1 MIAAAAPSAS
11 EAPTKPRKNGEE
23 ARNECM
29 GINRVSRLDRKYGHT
44 VQHLFSILA
53 PHLLP
58 PVAAAFR
65 GSRRAAPPVLFRRSL
80 VDAHIKYFSCTPRRS
95 PFHFSALK
103 NMSDAAKLTP
113 MMQQYFEAK
122 RGLGK
127 DTLLLF
133 RLGDF
138 FEMFFED
145 AVIASK
151 ILGLTLTKRQDHAM
165 AGLPSVS
172 LDNHVTKLLA
182 AGKKVAICDQA
193 EPAKAGKLV
202 RREITRILSP
212 GTTLA
217 ANQLDAA
224 RNHYLCALAHDKT
237 GLHAA
242 WLDLSTGEFRVATDP
257 QIANL
262 LPVLTALDPA
272 EVLIIENER
281 ERWATAPHDQTSVHA
296 LHAFAT
302 ARLVTELPGY
312 HFDTTTGAKTVMDTL
327 GVLNLQ
333 GFGLAHTHAALG
345 PAGALVYYAT
355 ENLRT
360 KPENLRG
367 LQEYRSARTLLLDPA
382 TLRNLEIFS
391 SSRGARDGSLL
402 SAINRTAT
410 AAGARLLERWL
421 AAPTLDLA
429 EIHRRQSLVG
439 ELLASPSR
447 LTSLRELLGSVRDIP
462 RILGRLQNRLRNPRE
477 LGGIRDT
484 LAQIPTLHAELAA
497 ISASSS
503 PSSGSQPSTSGSQ
516 LSALSSQ
523 LQELPALRQLLAS
536 ALADELPN
544 DLADGNYLR
553 AGYDARLDELRAL
566 TSGNKTW
573 LSDLERAE
581 QERTGIR
588 SLKVRFTNNFG
599 YYIEITKANLHLV
612 PADYIRRQTTVGGER
627 YVTESLKQKEKEIFH
642 AEENAAARELELFNA
657 LVATVVADSAALAA
671 TADALAELD
680 VLAGWALLARE
691 WEYCRPVL
699 DEGDVLEIVEGRHPV
714 VEQMLRSP
722 DTAAPR
728 GASAGFV
735 PNDTLLACD
744 DAQLALL
751 TGPNMAG
758 KSTYIR
764 QIALITLLAHVGCW
778 VPAKSCRIGLVD
790 RIFSRVG
797 ASDDLARGNSTFMVE
812 MNETANILNNA
823 TDRSLIILDEIG
835 RGTSTYDGL
844 SIAWAVVEHLHRD
857 PARGPRTLFA
867 THYQELTQLSKHL
880 PRLRNFSVAVKEWND
895 DIVFVR
901 RVIPGAADRSY
912 GIQVARLA
920 GLPLSVID
928 RAKTILAK
936 LESDDTA
943 VTLPAP
949 PTAKPK
955 KKISVTPPDDSQMN
969 LL

>member
-1 MIAAAAPSAS
+1 MSAT
-11 EAPTKPRKNGEE
+11 EK
-23 ARNECM
+23 
-29 GINRVSRLDRKYGHT
+29 
-44 VQHLFSILA
+44 Q
-53 PHLLP
+53 
-58 PVAAAFR
+58 
-65 GSRRAAPPVLFRRSL
+65 
-80 VDAHIKYFSCTPRRS
+80 
-95 PFHFSALK
+95 
-103 NMSDAAKLTP
+103 TP
-113 MMQQYFEAK
+113 MMQQYFEVRRA
-122 RGLGK
+122 LPK

-138 FEMFFED
+138 FELFFDD
-145 AVIASK
+145 AVVASRL
-151 ILGLTLTKRQDHAM
+151 LGLTLTKRIDHPM
-165 AGLPSVS
+165 AGLPAHA
-172 LDNHVTKLLA
+172 LDTYVNKLLA

-202 RREITRILSP
+202 RRQLMRILSP

-217 ANQLDAA
+217 ASQLDAA
-224 RNHYLCALAHDKT
+224 RNHYLCAIALDKS

-242 WLDLSTGEFRVATDP
+242 WLDLSTAEFKVATDTH
-257 QIANL
+257 IANL

-272 EVLIIENER
+272 ELLVVEGER
-281 ERWATAPHDQTSVHA
+281 ERWSAAPHEQTEIHA
-296 LHAFAT
+296 LHAFT
-302 ARLVTELPGY
+302 STRLVTELSGY
-312 HFDTTTGAKTVMDTL
+312 HFETGTGAKTVMDTL

-333 GFGLAHTHAALG
+333 GFGLAHTHPALG
-345 PAGALVYYAT
+345 PAGALVHYAT
-355 ENLRT
+355 ENLCA

-391 SSRGARDGSLL
+391 SARGGRDGSLL
-402 SAINRTAT
+402 NAINRTVT
-410 AAGARLLERWL
+410 AAGARLRVRWR
-421 AAPTLDLA
+421 AAPTLEA
-429 EIHRRQSLVG
+429 TAINRRPAVVG
-439 ELLASPSR
+439 ELLAQSAR
-447 LTSLRELLGSVRDIP
+447 LASLRDSLTQIRDIP

-477 LGGIRDT
+477 LGGVRDT
-484 LAQIPTLHAELAA
+484 LAQIPALRADLASFGSPQLTILHTHLR
-497 ISASSS
+497 
-503 PSSGSQPSTSGSQ
+503 
-516 LSALSSQ
+516 
-523 LQELPALRQLLAS
+523 ELPSLRHLLS
-536 ALADELPN
+536 GALADELPN
-544 DLADGNYLR
+544 DLADGNFIR
-553 AGYDARLDELRAL
+553 AGHDARLDELRTL

-573 LSDLERAE
+573 LSDLERTE

-612 PADYIRRQTTVGGER
+612 PSDYIRRQTTVGGER
-627 YVTESLKQKEKEIFH
+627 YVTEALRQKEKEIFH
-642 AEENAAARELELFNA
+642 AEENALAREHEIFA
-657 LVATVVADSAALAA
+657 QLVASVLDESVALAH

-680 VLAGWALLARE
+680 VLSGWAVLTRE
-691 WEYCRPVL
+691 WDYARPTIEQSDL
-699 DEGDVLEIVEGRHPV
+699 LEIVDGRHPV

-722 DTAAPR
+722 EASPARGATAA
-728 GASAGFV
+728 FV
-735 PNDTLLACD
+735 PNDTLLSATE
-744 DAQLALL
+744 AQIALI

-764 QIALITLLAHVGCW
+764 QVALITLLAQIGCW
-778 VPAKSCRIGLVD
+778 VPAKSCRVGLVD

-867 THYQELTQLSKHL
+867 THYQELTQLEKHL
-880 PRLRNFSVAVKEWND
+880 NRLRNFSVAVKEWND
-895 DIVFVR
+895 EIVFVR
-901 RVIPGAADRSY
+901 RVVPGAADRSY

-920 GLPLSVID
+920 GLPIGVID

-936 LESDDTA
+936 LESDDTS

-949 PTAKPK
+949 QARPK
-955 KKISVTPPDDSQMN
+955 KKLTVAPADDAQLS

>member
-1 MIAAAAPSAS
+1 MPS
-11 EAPTKPRKNGEE
+11 EP
-23 ARNECM
+23 
-29 GINRVSRLDRKYGHT
+29 
-44 VQHLFSILA
+44 
-53 PHLLP
+53 
-58 PVAAAFR
+58 
-65 GSRRAAPPVLFRRSL
+65 
-80 VDAHIKYFSCTPRRS
+80 
-95 PFHFSALK
+95 
-103 NMSDAAKLTP
+103 AKLTP
-113 MMQQYFEAK
+113 MMQQYFEVK
-122 RGLGK
+122 RGLPR

-138 FEMFFED
+138 FELFFDD
-145 AVIASK
+145 AVVASRL
-151 ILGLTLTKRQDHAM
+151 LGLTLTKRQDHPM
-165 AGLPSVS
+165 AGLPAHAVDNYVS
-172 LDNHVTKLLA
+172 KLLA
-182 AGKKVAICDQA
+182 AGKKVALCDQA

-202 RREITRILSP
+202 RRQLTRILSP

-224 RNHYLCALAHDKT
+224 RNHYLCALSSDKH

-242 WLDLSTGEFRVATDP
+242 WLDLSTGEFKIATDP
-257 QIANL
+257 SIANL

-272 EVLIIENER
+272 ELLLIEGELEKWRN
-281 ERWATAPHDQTSVHA
+281 APHDQTAVHA
-296 LHAFAT
+296 LCAFCSS
-302 ARLVTELPGY
+302 RLVSDLPGY
-312 HFDTTTGAKTVMDTL
+312 HFETSTGAKTVMDTL

-333 GFGLAHTHAALG
+333 GFGLAHTHPALG

-355 ENLRT
+355 ENLCA
-360 KPENLRG
+360 KPENLRQ

-382 TLRNLEIFS
+382 TLRNLEIFQS
-391 SSRGARDGSLL
+391 ARGSREGSLL
-402 SAINRTAT
+402 AAVNRTAT

-421 AAPTLDLA
+421 AAPPLDLA
-429 EIHRRQSLVG
+429 ELNRRQSIVG
-439 ELLASPSR
+439 ELREQPTRLLA
-447 LTSLRELLGSVRDIP
+447 LRDLLAQVRDIP

-477 LGGIRDT
+477 LGGVRDT
-484 LAQIPTLHAELAA
+484 LAQLPQIRSELSTL
-497 ISASSS
+497 I
-503 PSSGSQPSTSGSQ
+503 SQPSTSTLSQ
-516 LSALSSQ
+516 LSTLNSQ
-523 LQELPALRQLLAS
+523 LQELPSLRQLLTS
-536 ALADELPN
+536 ALADDLPN
-544 DLADGNYLR
+544 DLSDGNYIR
-553 AGYDARLDELRAL
+553 AGYDAELDRLRSL
-566 TSGNKTW
+566 TTDNKTW

-588 SLKVRFTNNFG
+588 SLKVRYTGNFG
-599 YYIEITKANLHLV
+599 YYIEVTKANLHLV
-612 PADYIRRQTTVGGER
+612 PPDYIRRQTTVGGER
-627 YVTESLKQKEKEIFH
+627 YVTEALKQKEKEIFH
-642 AEENAAARELELFNA
+642 AEENALARELELFNQ
-657 LVATVVADSAALAA
+657 LVAAILDESIALAQ

-691 WEYCRPVL
+691 WDYCRPTL
-699 DEGDVLEIVEGRHPV
+699 DDSDTLEIIEGRHPV
-714 VEQMLRSP
+714 VEQMLRSL
-722 DTAAPR
+722 DTVTAR

-735 PNDTLLACD
+735 PNDTLLSST
-744 DAQLALL
+744 DAQIALI

-764 QIALITLLAHVGCW
+764 QVALITLLAQIGCW
-778 VPAKSCRIGLVD
+778 VPAKSCRVGLVD

-812 MNETANILNNA
+812 MNETANILNNT

-867 THYQELTQLSKHL
+867 THYQELTQLEKHL

-920 GLPLSVID
+920 GLPLTVID
-928 RAKTILAK
+928 RAKTILAR
-936 LESDDTA
+936 LESDDTSI
-943 VTLPAP
+943 TLPAATP
-949 PTAKPK
+949 QAKPR
-955 KKISVTPPDDSQMN
+955 KKISVTPTDDSQLS

>member
-1 MIAAAAPSAS
+1 MPADAP
-11 EAPTKPRKNGEE
+11 
-23 ARNECM
+23 
-29 GINRVSRLDRKYGHT
+29 
-44 VQHLFSILA
+44 
-53 PHLLP
+53 
-58 PVAAAFR
+58 
-65 GSRRAAPPVLFRRSL
+65 
-80 VDAHIKYFSCTPRRS
+80 
-95 PFHFSALK
+95 
-103 NMSDAAKLTP
+103 KLTP
-113 MMQQYFEAK
+113 MMQQYFEVK
-122 RGLGK
+122 RGLPK

-138 FEMFFED
+138 FELFFED
-145 AVIASK
+145 AVVASK

-165 AGLPSVS
+165 AGLPSVA
-172 LDNHVTKLLA
+172 LDNYVTKLLA

-193 EPAKAGKLV
+193 EPAQPGKLV
-202 RREITRILSP
+202 RRALTRILSP
-212 GTTLA
+212 GTTLNA
-217 ANQLDAA
+217 AQLDAA
-224 RNHYLCALAHDKT
+224 RNHYLCALAFDT
-237 GLHAA
+237 AGLHAA

-257 QIANL
+257 AIANL

-272 EVLIIENER
+272 ELLVIDGALA
-281 ERWATAPHDQTSVHA
+281 RWAAAPHDQADTHA
-296 LHAFAT
+296 LHAFCLG
-302 ARLVTELPGY
+302 RLTTELAGY
-312 HFDTTTGAKTVMDTL
+312 HFETSTGAKTVMDTL

-333 GFGLAHTHAALG
+333 GFGFAHTHPALG

-355 ENLRT
+355 ENLCA

-367 LQEYRSARTLLLDPA
+367 LQEYRSAHTLLLDPA
-382 TLRNLEIFS
+382 TLRNLEVFT
-391 SSRGARDGSLL
+391 SSRGTRDGSLL
-402 SAINRTAT
+402 TAMNRTAT
-410 AAGARLLERWL
+410 STGARLLERWL
-421 AAPTLDLA
+421 AAPTLDLT
-429 EIHRRQSLVG
+429 EILRRQSLVG
-439 ELLASPSR
+439 ELRAQPSLLAELRGR
-447 LTSLRELLGSVRDIP
+447 LGLIRDVP

-484 LAQIPTLHAELAA
+484 LLQLPDLRATL
-497 ISASSS
+497 SAFG
-503 PSSGSQPSTSGSQ
+503 PGLQ
-516 LSALSSQ
+516 LSTLSLQ
-523 LQELPALRQLLAS
+523 LQELPQLRQLLQS

-544 DLADGNYLR
+544 DLADGNFIR
-553 AGYDARLDELRAL
+553 AGHDPELDRLRSL
-566 TSGNKTW
+566 TTNNKTW

-627 YVTESLKQKEKEIFH
+627 YVTEALKLKEKEIFH
-642 AEENAAARELELFNA
+642 AEENALAREHELFATLTAAILDDSLA
-657 LVATVVADSAALAA
+657 LSR

-691 WEYCRPVL
+691 WNYCQPSL
-699 DEGDVLEIVEGRHPV
+699 DEGDLLEITEGRHPV
-714 VEQMLRSP
+714 VEQMLR
-722 DTAAPR
+722 TADVAVAR
-728 GASAGFV
+728 GTTTAFV

-744 DAQLALL
+744 DAQIALL

-764 QIALITLLAHVGCW
+764 QVALITLMAQVGCW
-778 VPAKSCRIGLVD
+778 TPAKTCRVGLVD

-823 TDRSLIILDEIG
+823 TTRSLIILDEIG

-844 SIAWAVVEHLHRD
+844 SIAWAVVEHLHRQ
-857 PARGPRTLFA
+857 PTNGPRTLFA
-867 THYQELTQLSKHL
+867 THYQELTQLDKHL

-895 DIVFVR
+895 EIVFMR
-901 RVIPGAADRSY
+901 RVVPGAADRSY

-936 LESDDTA
+936 LESDDTS
-943 VTLPAP
+943 VTLPAAT

-955 KKISVTPPDDSQMN
+955 KKISVTPADSDQMS

>member
-1 MIAAAAPSAS
+1 MS
-11 EAPTKPRKNGEE
+11 E
-23 ARNECM
+23 
-29 GINRVSRLDRKYGHT
+29 
-44 VQHLFSILA
+44 
-53 PHLLP
+53 
-58 PVAAAFR
+58 
-65 GSRRAAPPVLFRRSL
+65 
-80 VDAHIKYFSCTPRRS
+80 
-95 PFHFSALK
+95 
-103 NMSDAAKLTP
+103 AKLTP
-113 MMQQYFEAK
+113 MMQQYFEVK
-122 RGLGK
+122 RGLPR

-138 FEMFFED
+138 FELFFDD
-145 AVIASK
+145 AVVASK
-151 ILGLTLTKRQDHAM
+151 LLGLTLTKRLDHAM
-165 AGLPSVS
+165 AGLPSQA
-172 LDNHVTKLLA
+172 LDNYVNKLLA

-202 RREITRILSP
+202 RRALTRILSP

-217 ANQLDAA
+217 ANQLDAQ
-224 RNHYLCALAHDKT
+224 RNHYLAAVAVDKH

-242 WLDLSTGEFRVATDP
+242 WLDLSTGEFKVATDAA
-257 QIANL
+257 IANL

-272 EVLIIENER
+272 ELLVIEGER
-281 ERWATAPHDQTSVHA
+281 ERWAAAPHEQTALHA
-296 LHAFAT
+296 LHGFCAE
-302 ARLVTELPGY
+302 RLVSELPGY
-312 HFDTTTGAKTVMDTL
+312 HFETATGAKTVMDTL
-327 GVLNLQ
+327 GVLNLE
-333 GFGLAHTHAALG
+333 GFGLAPSHPGLG
-345 PAGALVYYAT
+345 PAGALVHYAT
-355 ENLRT
+355 ENLCA

-391 SSRGARDGSLL
+391 SSRGVRTGSLL
-402 SAINRTAT
+402 AAINRTAT
-410 AAGARLLERWL
+410 PAGARLLERWL
-421 AAPTLDLA
+421 AAPTLDLPA
-429 EIHRRQSLVG
+429 ISRRQVIVG
-439 ELLASPSR
+439 ELLAQPMR
-447 LTSLRELLGSVRDIP
+447 LAELHELLGAVRDIP

-484 LAQIPTLHAELAA
+484 LTQVPSLRTAL
-497 ISASSS
+497 SAFG
-503 PSSGSQPSTSGSQ
+503 SGSS

-523 LQELPALRQLLAS
+523 LQELPQLRQLLQS
-536 ALADELPN
+536 ALAPELPN
-544 DLADGNYLR
+544 DLADGNFIR
-553 AGYDARLDELRAL
+553 AGHDAELDRLRAL
-566 TSGNKTW
+566 TTDNKTW
-573 LSDLERAE
+573 LSDLERGE

-599 YYIEITKANLHLV
+599 YYIEVTKANLHLV

-627 YVTESLKQKEKEIFH
+627 YVTEALKQKEKEILH
-642 AEENAAARELELFNA
+642 AEENALAREHTLFND
-657 LVATVVADSAALAA
+657 LVARVLDDSVALAH

-691 WEYCRPVL
+691 WNYCRPVI

-714 VEQMLRSP
+714 VEQVLRSP
-722 DTAAPR
+722 ETTLAR
-728 GASAGFV
+728 GASAAFV

-744 DAQLALL
+744 DAQIALL

-764 QIALITLLAHVGCW
+764 QVALITLLAQVGCW
-778 VPAKSCRIGLVD
+778 VPAKSCRVGLVD

-823 TDRSLIILDEIG
+823 TARSLIILDEIG

-867 THYQELTQLSKHL
+867 THYQELTQLDKHL
-880 PRLRNFSVAVKEWND
+880 LRLRNFSVAVKEWND

-943 VTLPAP
+943 VTLPATP
-949 PTAKPK
+949 AAKQK
-955 KKISVTPPDDSQMN
+955 KKISVAPADDAQLS

>member
-1 MIAAAAPSAS
+1 
-11 EAPTKPRKNGEE
+11 
-23 ARNECM
+23 
-29 GINRVSRLDRKYGHT
+29 
-44 VQHLFSILA
+44 
-53 PHLLP
+53 
-58 PVAAAFR
+58 
-65 GSRRAAPPVLFRRSL
+65 
-80 VDAHIKYFSCTPRRS
+80 
-95 PFHFSALK
+95 
-103 NMSDAAKLTP
+103 MSSDPAKLTP
-113 MMQQYFEAK
+113 MMQQYFEVK
-122 RGLGK
+122 RGLPR
-127 DTLLLF
+127 DTFLLF

-138 FEMFFED
+138 FEMFFDD
-145 AVIASK
+145 AVVASRL
-151 ILGLTLTKRQDHAM
+151 LGLTLTKRQEHPMCGIPAHA
-165 AGLPSVS
+165 V
-172 LDNHVTKLLA
+172 DTYVTKLLA
-182 AGKKVAICDQA
+182 AGKKVALCDQA

-202 RREITRILSP
+202 RRALTRILSP

-224 RNHYLCALAHDKT
+224 RNHYLCALSVDKQ

-242 WLDLSTGEFRVATDP
+242 WLDLSTGEFKVASDVH
-257 QIANL
+257 IANL
-262 LPVLTALDPA
+262 LPVLTALDPR
-272 EVLIIENER
+272 ELLLIEGEL
-281 ERWATAPHDQTSVHA
+281 ERWQAAPHDQTALHA
-296 LHAFAT
+296 LHAFCTSRLAT
-302 ARLVTELPGY
+302 PLAGY
-312 HFDTTTGAKTVMDTL
+312 HFETTTGAKTVMDAL

-333 GFGLAHTHAALG
+333 GFGLVHTHPALG

-355 ENLRT
+355 ENLCA

-382 TLRNLEIFS
+382 TLRNLEIFAS
-391 SSRGARDGSLL
+391 TRGTRDGSLL
-402 SAINRTAT
+402 SAINHTVT

-421 AAPTLDLA
+421 AAPPLDLA
-429 EIHRRQSLVG
+429 ELTRRQSLVG
-439 ELLASPSR
+439 ELRAQPSR
-447 LTSLRELLGSVRDIP
+447 LLALRDLLTQVRDIP

-477 LGGIRDT
+477 LGGVRDT
-484 LAQIPTLHAELAA
+484 LAQIPQLRAEL
-497 ISASSS
+497 SAFSSA
-503 PSSGSQPSTSGSQ
+503 Q
-516 LSALSSQ
+516 LSALSAQ

-544 DLADGNYLR
+544 DLAEGGYIR
-553 AGYDARLDELRAL
+553 AGYDAELDRLRSL
-566 TSGNKTW
+566 TTDNKTW

-599 YYIEITKANLHLV
+599 YYIEVTKANLHLV

-627 YVTESLKQKEKEIFH
+627 YVTEALRQKEKEIFH
-642 AEENAAARELELFNA
+642 AEENALARELELFNA
-657 LVATVVADSAALAA
+657 LVAKVLDDSIALAQ
-671 TADALAELD
+671 TAEVLAELD

-691 WEYCRPVL
+691 WDYCRPVV
-699 DEGDVLEIVEGRHPV
+699 DESDVLEIIEGRHPV
-714 VEQMLRSP
+714 VEQVLRSV
-722 DTAAPR
+722 DTITAR
-728 GASAGFV
+728 GASAAFV
-735 PNDTLLACD
+735 PNDTTLACT
-744 DAQLALL
+744 DAQIALI

-764 QIALITLLAHVGCW
+764 QVALITLLAQIGCW
-778 VPAKSCRIGLVD
+778 VPAKSCRVGLVD

-857 PARGPRTLFA
+857 AARGPRTLFA
-867 THYQELTQLSKHL
+867 THYQELTQLEKHL

-901 RVIPGAADRSY
+901 RVIAGAADRSY

-928 RAKTILAK
+928 RAKTILGK
-936 LESDDTA
+936 LESDDTSIS
-943 VTLPAP
+943 LPAAP
-949 PTAKPK
+949 AAKPK
-955 KKISVTPPDDSQMN
+955 KKITVTPADDAQLN

>member
-1 MIAAAAPSAS
+1 
-11 EAPTKPRKNGEE
+11 
-23 ARNECM
+23 
-29 GINRVSRLDRKYGHT
+29 
-44 VQHLFSILA
+44 
-53 PHLLP
+53 
-58 PVAAAFR
+58 
-65 GSRRAAPPVLFRRSL
+65 
-80 VDAHIKYFSCTPRRS
+80 
-95 PFHFSALK
+95 
-103 NMSDAAKLTP
+103 MSDAKQTP
-113 MMQQYFEAK
+113 MMQQYFEVR
-122 RGLGK
+122 RGLPR

-138 FEMFFED
+138 FELFFDD
-145 AVIASK
+145 AIAASRL
-151 ILGLTLTKRQDHAM
+151 LGLTLTKRQDHPM
-165 AGLPSVS
+165 CGLPSQA
-172 LDNHVTKLLA
+172 LDNYVNKLLA

-202 RREITRILSP
+202 RRQLTRILSP

-217 ANQLDAA
+217 ASQLDAA
-224 RNHYLCALAHDKT
+224 RNHYLAAVAVDKH

-242 WLDLSTGEFRVATDP
+242 WLDLSTGEFRVATDAHL
-257 QIANL
+257 ANL

-272 EVLIIENER
+272 ELLVIEGER
-281 ERWATAPHDQTSVHA
+281 ERWAAAPHEQTALHA
-296 LHAFAT
+296 LHAFAG
-302 ARLVTELPGY
+302 ARLVSELSGY
-312 HFDTTTGAKTVMDTL
+312 HFETGTGAKTVMDTL

-333 GFGLAHTHAALG
+333 GFGLTHNHPALG

-355 ENLRT
+355 ENLCA

-391 SSRGARDGSLL
+391 STRGTREASLL
-402 SAINRTAT
+402 SAIGRTAT

-421 AAPTLDLA
+421 AAPTLDLP
-429 EIHRRQSLVG
+429 EIHRRQALVG
-439 ELLASPSR
+439 ELREQSSR
-447 LTSLRELLGSVRDIP
+447 LLALRELLVNVRDIP

-484 LAQIPTLHAELAA
+484 LAQLPQLRAELAA
-497 ISASSS
+497 FGADSRLAVLSN
-503 PSSGSQPSTSGSQ
+503 Q
-516 LSALSSQ
+516 LH
-523 LQELPALRQLLAS
+523 ELPALRDLLAS
-536 ALADELPN
+536 ALAAELPN

-553 AGYDARLDELRAL
+553 TGFDPELDRLRSL
-566 TSGNKTW
+566 TTDNKTW

-581 QERTGIR
+581 QERTNIR

-627 YVTESLKQKEKEIFH
+627 YVTESLRQKEKEIFH
-642 AEENAAARELELFNA
+642 AEENAAARELELFNQ
-657 LVATVVADSAALAA
+657 LVAQVLAESAALAQ

-680 VLAGWALLARE
+680 VLAGWALLVRE
-691 WEYCRPVL
+691 WDYCRPVI
-699 DEGDVLEIVEGRHPV
+699 DEGDTLEIIDGRHPV
-714 VEQMLRSP
+714 VEQMLKAP
-722 DTAAPR
+722 DAALARGSTAA
-728 GASAGFV
+728 FV
-735 PNDTLLACD
+735 PNDTLLSSS
-744 DAQLALL
+744 DAQIALI

-764 QIALITLLAHVGCW
+764 QVALITLMAQVGCW
-778 VPAKSCRIGLVD
+778 VPAKSCRVGLVD

-812 MNETANILNNA
+812 MNETANILNNT

-844 SIAWAVVEHLHRD
+844 SIAWAVVEHLHRE
-857 PARGPRTLFA
+857 PAQGPRTLFA
-867 THYQELTQLSKHL
+867 THYQELTQLEKHL

-895 DIVFVR
+895 EIVFVR

-936 LESDDTA
+936 LESDDTT
-943 VTLPAP
+943 VTVPAP
-949 PTAKPK
+949 QAKPK
-955 KKISVTPPDDSQMN
+955 KKISVAPADDAQMS